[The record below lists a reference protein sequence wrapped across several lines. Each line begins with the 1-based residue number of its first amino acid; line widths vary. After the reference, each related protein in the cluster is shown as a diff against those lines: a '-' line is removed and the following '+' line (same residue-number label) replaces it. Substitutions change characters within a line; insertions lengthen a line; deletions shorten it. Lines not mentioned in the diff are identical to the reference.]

1 MPEKIN
7 AKSPVIVCRS
17 ITETFGELLKS
28 GAVTP
33 SEYDEKQQR
42 FTSSTGELVL
52 NRREKSFRAVTAC
65 SEGFVAPPGV
75 RQNGVFASVTNQHA
89 FAAVL
94 VAARTEKRSP
104 KADAS

>member
-1 MPEKIN
+1 M
-7 AKSPVIVCRS
+7 
-17 ITETFGELLKS
+17 
-28 GAVTP
+28 
-33 SEYDEKQQR
+33 
-42 FTSSTGELVL
+42 L

-94 VAARTEKRSP
+94 VAARDGKTLAESGRILILHLTSLQNTGMKFSNPSMSVLERYGTTP
-104 KADAS
+104 LLAPPGR